1 MSAHVQLTDL
11 LNYRQPTAGAMLF
24 ALQKQHARLSPQ
36 AGQPAEIDNAALK
49 GMVEEAIAVNTKNRS
64 LTFDWRNQRK
74 TAPLQ
79 REGIAEVDARADRAL
94 SQLARAIANWAE
106 LELDHP
112 NRQMART
119 MQAALFPE
127 GVGVTTSLRYEDQN
141 AAIDELLGRLHS
153 DYSSQIDALGLQIYV
168 TQLTTVNAEYTERLS
183 GLKTNA
189 ITYDQVQE
197 AHRVG
202 LEAYFAVILRVW
214 NDYLHDPA
222 TRAKLLAPVEEQE
235 QRVRAYYKRRRIAPP
250 IDPETGEVLDEVA
263 SDPNAGEPAEPVAE
277 PVADP
282 SPALDTP

>member
-1 MSAHVQLTDL
+1 MSANVQLTDL

-36 AGQPAEIDNAALK
+36 AGQPAEIDNAELK
-49 GMVEEAIAVNTKNRS
+49 GMVEEAIAVNTESRA
-64 LTFDWRNQRK
+64 LAFDWRNQRK
-74 TAPLQ
+74 TAPLR

-112 NRQMART
+112 NRQMARKL
-119 MQAALFPE
+119 QAALFPE

-141 AAIDELLGRLHS
+141 AAIDELLGRLRS
-153 DYSSQIDALGLQIYV
+153 DYTSQIDALGLQIHV

-183 GLKTNA
+183 GLQSDA
-189 ITYDQVQE
+189 LTYDQVQE

-214 NDYLHDPA
+214 NDYLQEPA
-222 TRAKLLAPVEEQE
+222 TRALLLAPVDEQE

-250 IDPETGEVLDEVA
+250 IDPETGEVLDDEV
-263 SDPNAGEPAEPVAE
+263 SGLDGEEEAE

-282 SPALDTP
+282 SPALDTL

>member
-1 MSAHVQLTDL
+1 MSANVQLTDL

-36 AGQPAEIDNAALK
+36 AGQPAEIDNAELK

-127 GVGVTTSLRYEDQN
+127 GVAVTTSLRYEDQN
-141 AAIDELLGRLHS
+141 AAIDELLVRLQS
-153 DYSSQIDALGLQIYV
+153 DYTSQIDALGLQIYV
-168 TQLTTVNAEYTERLS
+168 TQLTRVNAEYTERLS

-222 TRAKLLAPVEEQE
+222 TRATLLAPVDEQE
-235 QRVRAYYKRRRIAPP
+235 ERVRAYFKRRRIAPP
-250 IDPETGEVLDEVA
+250 IDPETGEVLDEEA
-263 SDPNAGEPAEPVAE
+263 GDPNAGEPAEPA
-277 PVADP
+277 ADP
-282 SPALDTP
+282 SPALDTL